1 MCRQCLVLLCA
12 KVAVRQRALLK
23 ACARTDN
30 SIHEPKIQLS
40 PREWRKA
47 GSNASRIDLSGYA
60 SSQHRR
66 FLKAEAE
73 QAPGSQGIT
82 DKTLATVE

>member
-1 MCRQCLVLLCA
+1 MDR
-12 KVAVRQRALLK
+12 RF
-23 ACARTDN
+23 
-30 SIHEPKIQLS
+30 SIP

-73 QAPGSQGIT
+73 QAPG
-82 DKTLATVE
+82 EPRHR

>member
-1 MCRQCLVLLCA
+1 MNGRSS
-12 KVAVRQRALLK
+12 
-23 ACARTDN
+23 T
-30 SIHEPKIQLS
+30 P

-73 QAPGSQGIT
+73 QATGEPGIADEVRPFSGMKTPQLLLPSSMPRLIRLCVSQSLSLIHI
-82 DKTLATVE
+82 

>member
-1 MCRQCLVLLCA
+1 MNR
-12 KVAVRQRALLK
+12 RSS
-23 ACARTDN
+23 T
-30 SIHEPKIQLS
+30 P
-40 PREWRKA
+40 PREWRNA

-73 QAPGSQGIT
+73 QAPGE
-82 DKTLATVE
+82 LRHR